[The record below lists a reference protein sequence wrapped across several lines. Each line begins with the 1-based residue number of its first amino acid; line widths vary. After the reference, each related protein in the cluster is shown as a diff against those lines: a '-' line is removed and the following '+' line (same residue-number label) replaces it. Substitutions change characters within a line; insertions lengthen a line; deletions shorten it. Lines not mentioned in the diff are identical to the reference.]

1 MAAIKH
7 NLQRDVFKPSEERL
21 YAVVSVTKVGKKK
34 KASFLCVA
42 GMNPTL
48 SSLFRPMFAA
58 ELSETDF
65 QNSMLLNLNEF
76 FSNRKEDFVG

>member
-42 GMNPTL
+42 GMNL
-48 SSLFRPMFAA
+48 VC
-58 ELSETDF
+58 
-65 QNSMLLNLNEF
+65 N
-76 FSNRKEDFVG
+76 